1 MGAARSVLRRA
12 TSIKGSTRERFL
24 LTEEEVEED
33 AACLEAQRRSIKYCV
48 DNLYY
53 GAPVQLSGV
62 RTPKHHLPSALV
74 AFDAGR
80 GSLGAEM
87 LGDGEQLSSFPASCV
102 VSPTG
107 DIIATAHSLRVT
119 WATRDGDA
127 ASELIDKFEV
137 AYRPYLAAA
146 SGSPVGWRALAVVD
160 VARGGRRSA
169 LVASLEPDAAF
180 EFKCRARNNVG
191 WSAWSPARQFRT
203 SASPPEPPDVPV
215 AGVLRSE
222 AIALWWREPARTFG
236 SPVRTYVLRARRAD
250 GPPADGED
258 ESDGGLCDDAPLDG
272 MRRDG
277 GWRVLYAGPLTRFLA
292 FRRAGAFKTPSRAGA
307 DDGYAGP
314 ENAALLRR
322 GDMWLECWDPVQ
334 ESVFYFHR
342 LTARRE
348 RTAPPEFVELRN
360 ESNERRQLGLLSDED
375 VRADA
380 ASQFRLNKRF
390 KIEYD
395 GENGI
400 DSGGLTKD
408 WYLALSHGFAD
419 VKFGFFSK
427 TPAGDLELKP
437 SDEQGGRPVDDF
449 KALGRF
455 LAKAVF
461 DQQCVDLPLAAPIYN
476 ALRGI
481 GLEEER
487 DAAPAF
493 NSPRR
498 PRPRPLPGGLPPLA
512 PVVRVPPALL
522 AAALDERGDVEVDLR
537 AGRSVAVVERNK
549 HEYVFLVA
557 RWRARHATAME
568 MDALLDGAAEVGVV
582 PDLLRRFSLEELDLL
597 VNGRRDVDVG
607 ELEAYCLHQGEGFA
621 PDHAVSLWFWQM
633 MHEFD
638 DDMRARALAFA
649 TGSNKI
655 PLDGFSPPLTLTL
668 DPLRVDAL
676 PVVHTCFNQIVLSNF
691 TSYATMKKQCA
702 FAIRNCA
709 TFELVK
715 LNDWADDVPS
725 RGAARRRERRGAA
738 AGAAR
743 LAATTRATTVR
754 RAANGGDG
762 DGESL
767 RDAWDAGVENGKEIL
782 ARFTNPV
789 VDDQGLIIADA
800 LIAGVVAPGLE
811 AIVCTAAGVPL
822 PLWASARSRQWCSR
836 ARPRRDGGD
845 VLLGDSPETDMVLL
859 RTLDDLLRD
868 IATEALTLLS
878 WRVAR
883 TELSRLD
890 SDPTA

>member
-87 LGDGEQLSSFPASCV
+87 LGDGEQLSSFPAPCV

-146 SGSPVGWRALAVVD
+146 GLARLAGARVVD
-160 VARGGRRSA
+160 VAPRAAQRAGR
-169 LVASLEPDAAF
+169 VLEPDAAF

-191 WSAWSPARQFRT
+191 WSAWSPARQFRD
-203 SASPPEPPDVPV
+203 ARVAARAAGRAR

-258 ESDGGLCDDAPLDG
+258 ESDGGLCDDAADG

-292 FRRAGAFKTPSRAGA
+292 CGLEPGTNYAFAVAAVNGVGASEFGRAGAFKTPSRAGA

-375 VRADA
+375 VKADA
-380 ASQFRLNKRF
+380 ASQFRVKRYRFHSELRQRVHLKLSRPLSATRRRRRAASPRPTRAALNKRF

-408 WYLALSHGFAD
+408 WYLVLSHGFAD
-419 VKFGFFSK
+419 VKFGFSPRRR
-427 TPAGDLELKP
+427 PAT
-437 SDEQGGRPVDDF
+437 SSCRATSRGRPVDDF

-455 LAKAVF
+455 LAKAAF

-498 PRPRPLPGGLPPLA
+498 PRPRPSRRATAARARRACRRAAG
-512 PVVRVPPALL
+512 
-522 AAALDERGDVEVDLR
+522 AALDEVRSVDRPFYRSLRWILDNDLGDDGGGLDATFSVQRGDVEVDLKER
-537 AGRSVAVVERNK
+537 GRSVAVVERNK

-709 TFELVK
+709 TF
-715 LNDWADDVPS
+715 
-725 RGAARRRERRGAA
+725 
-738 AGAAR
+738 
-743 LAATTRATTVR
+743 
-754 RAANGGDG
+754 
-762 DGESL
+762 
-767 RDAWDAGVENGKEIL
+767 
-782 ARFTNPV
+782 
-789 VDDQGLIIADA
+789 
-800 LIAGVVAPGLE
+800 
-811 AIVCTAAGVPL
+811 
-822 PLWASARSRQWCSR
+822 
-836 ARPRRDGGD
+836 
-845 VLLGDSPETDMVLL
+845 VLS
-859 RTLDDLLRD
+859 
-868 IATEALTLLS
+868 
-878 WRVAR
+878 
-883 TELSRLD
+883 
-890 SDPTA
+890 

>member
-1 MGAARSVLRRA
+1 
-12 TSIKGSTRERFL
+12 
-24 LTEEEVEED
+24 
-33 AACLEAQRRSIKYCV
+33 
-48 DNLYY
+48 
-53 GAPVQLSGV
+53 
-62 RTPKHHLPSALV
+62 
-74 AFDAGR
+74 
-80 GSLGAEM
+80 
-87 LGDGEQLSSFPASCV
+87 
-102 VSPTG
+102 
-107 DIIATAHSLRVT
+107 
-119 WATRDGDA
+119 
-127 ASELIDKFEV
+127 
-137 AYRPYLAAA
+137 
-146 SGSPVGWRALAVVD
+146 
-160 VARGGRRSA
+160 
-169 LVASLEPDAAF
+169 
-180 EFKCRARNNVG
+180 
-191 WSAWSPARQFRT
+191 
-203 SASPPEPPDVPV
+203 
-215 AGVLRSE
+215 
-222 AIALWWREPARTFG
+222 
-236 SPVRTYVLRARRAD
+236 VRTYVLRARRAD

-292 FRRAGAFKTPSRAGA
+292 CGLEPGTNYAFAVAAVNGVGVSEFGRAGAFKTPSRAGA

-380 ASQFRLNKRF
+380 ASQFRVKRYRFHKELRQRVHLRLSRPRSATRPPPAPATASPASDKGQRCLVVLRRSHLRGDSLDALRCLPAPELNKRF

-522 AAALDERGDVEVDLR
+522 AAALDEVRSVDRPFYRSLRWILDNDLGDDGGGLDATFSVQRGDVEVDLKDR
-537 AGRSVAVVERNK
+537 GRSVAVVERNK

-709 TFELVK
+709 TFEL
-715 LNDWADDVPS
+715 S
-725 RGAARRRERRGAA
+725 
-738 AGAAR
+738 
-743 LAATTRATTVR
+743 
-754 RAANGGDG
+754 
-762 DGESL
+762 
-767 RDAWDAGVENGKEIL
+767 
-782 ARFTNPV
+782 
-789 VDDQGLIIADA
+789 
-800 LIAGVVAPGLE
+800 
-811 AIVCTAAGVPL
+811 
-822 PLWASARSRQWCSR
+822 
-836 ARPRRDGGD
+836 
-845 VLLGDSPETDMVLL
+845 
-859 RTLDDLLRD
+859 
-868 IATEALTLLS
+868 
-878 WRVAR
+878 
-883 TELSRLD
+883 
-890 SDPTA
+890 

>member
-107 DIIATAHSLRVT
+107 DIIVTRRAAAAADEEAKDERGGETRQIIRASTLAEVVGPPVSPKMGATVEATAHSLRVT

-292 FRRAGAFKTPSRAGA
+292 CGLEPGTNYAFAVAAVNGVGASEFGRAGAFKTPSRAGA

-380 ASQFRLNKRF
+380 ASQFRVKRYRFHKELRQRVHLRLSRPRSATRPPPAPAAASPASDKGQRCLVVLRRSHLRGDSLDALRCLPAPELNKRF

-522 AAALDERGDVEVDLR
+522 AAALDEVRSVDRPFYRSLRWILDNDLGDDGGGLEATFSVQRGDVEVDLKER
-537 AGRSVAVVERNK
+537 GRSVAVVERNK

-709 TFELVK
+709 TFEL
-715 LNDWADDVPS
+715 S
-725 RGAARRRERRGAA
+725 
-738 AGAAR
+738 
-743 LAATTRATTVR
+743 
-754 RAANGGDG
+754 
-762 DGESL
+762 
-767 RDAWDAGVENGKEIL
+767 
-782 ARFTNPV
+782 
-789 VDDQGLIIADA
+789 
-800 LIAGVVAPGLE
+800 
-811 AIVCTAAGVPL
+811 
-822 PLWASARSRQWCSR
+822 
-836 ARPRRDGGD
+836 
-845 VLLGDSPETDMVLL
+845 
-859 RTLDDLLRD
+859 
-868 IATEALTLLS
+868 
-878 WRVAR
+878 
-883 TELSRLD
+883 
-890 SDPTA
+890 

>member
-1 MGAARSVLRRA
+1 MGA
-12 TSIKGSTRERFL
+12 T
-24 LTEEEVEED
+24 VE
-33 AACLEAQRRSIKYCV
+33 
-48 DNLYY
+48 
-53 GAPVQLSGV
+53 
-62 RTPKHHLPSALV
+62 
-74 AFDAGR
+74 
-80 GSLGAEM
+80 
-87 LGDGEQLSSFPASCV
+87 
-102 VSPTG
+102 
-107 DIIATAHSLRVT
+107 ATAHSLRVT
-119 WATRDGDA
+119 WATCDGDA

-137 AYRPYLAAA
+137 AYRPYLALA
-146 SGSPVGWRALAVVD
+146 SGSPVGWRSPIVD

-191 WSAWSPARQFRT
+191 WSAWSPARQFRR
-203 SASPPEPPDVPV
+203 VRV
-215 AGVLRSE
+215 AARAAGRARGRRAAGE

-236 SPVRTYVLRARRAD
+236 SPVRTYVLRARAD

-292 FRRAGAFKTPSRAGA
+292 CGLEPGTNYAFAVAAVNGVGASEFDAGVQDAVAGQRGRRLRGAGERGA
-307 DDGYAGP
+307 PAPGRHVARVLGP
-314 ENAALLRR
+314 RPEA
-322 GDMWLECWDPVQ
+322 
-334 ESVFYFHR
+334 VFYFHR

-380 ASQFRLNKRF
+380 ASQFRRRVPASDKGQRCLVVLRRSHLRGDSLDALRCLPAPELNKRF

-419 VKFGFFSK
+419 VNFGFFSK

-461 DQQCVDLPLAAPIYN
+461 DQHDRPFYRSLRWILDNDL
-476 ALRGI
+476 GDD
-481 GLEEER
+481 G
-487 DAAPAF
+487 
-493 NSPRR
+493 
-498 PRPRPLPGGLPPLA
+498 GGLDA
-512 PVVRVPPALL
+512 TFSVQ
-522 AAALDERGDVEVDLR
+522 RGDVEVDLKER
-537 AGRSVAVVERNK
+537 GRSVAVVERNK

-597 VNGRRDVDVG
+597 
-607 ELEAYCLHQGEGFA
+607 
-621 PDHAVSLWFWQM
+621 M

-655 PLDGFSPPLTLTL
+655 PLDGF
-668 DPLRVDAL
+668 LRRSRSRSTPARGRA

-709 TFELVK
+709 TFEL
-715 LNDWADDVPS
+715 S
-725 RGAARRRERRGAA
+725 
-738 AGAAR
+738 
-743 LAATTRATTVR
+743 
-754 RAANGGDG
+754 
-762 DGESL
+762 
-767 RDAWDAGVENGKEIL
+767 
-782 ARFTNPV
+782 
-789 VDDQGLIIADA
+789 
-800 LIAGVVAPGLE
+800 
-811 AIVCTAAGVPL
+811 
-822 PLWASARSRQWCSR
+822 
-836 ARPRRDGGD
+836 
-845 VLLGDSPETDMVLL
+845 
-859 RTLDDLLRD
+859 
-868 IATEALTLLS
+868 
-878 WRVAR
+878 
-883 TELSRLD
+883 
-890 SDPTA
+890 